1 VTSRTARFGILS
13 SGPPTPCG
21 IATFSTALGLALE
34 RQGGDVRLVRV
45 VDRREALAE
54 EGLKVVAHL
63 VASEPPSIER
73 AIDALNDCDIVLVQH
88 EYGLYGGRDGQDILR
103 VLQGVRSPIIAIL
116 HTVLRLPTHDQV
128 TVLNAVID
136 HADQVVV
143 MTEKAAT
150 TLRMVNELGH
160 TPVAVIPHGAAVMSV
175 ASRRKPRVRPVLLTW
190 GLIGPGK
197 GIQWVID
204 ALVHLRDI
212 DPKPRYIIAGRT
224 HPKVLAYEGDI
235 YRESLEHRV
244 AVNGVHDM
252 VEFDNSYRDLESL
265 NGLIETADVVV
276 LPYDS
281 LDQATSGVLVDAVAA
296 GRPVIATDFPH
307 AQELLSSGAGLIVGH
322 GDATALARAIRR
334 VLTETPLASSMS
346 KEARRIAPSLS
357 WDAVADQYH
366 MLSNDL
372 LGQVA
377 VGA

>member
-1 VTSRTARFGILS
+1 M
-13 SGPPTPCG
+13 
-21 IATFSTALGLALE
+21 
-34 RQGGDVRLVRV
+34 RLVRV